1 MEPEI
6 VAEEITVGDYVTF
19 GRPESRKDP
28 AYGYVVK
35 VNRQTYTIGLVRTWF
50 QVKKTYR
57 PGSQFRVS
65 KGMVTRYMDNI
76 SELV

>member
-6 VAEEITVGDYVTF
+6 VAEEITVGDYVSF
-19 GRPESRKDP
+19 GRPESRREP

-35 VNRQTYTIGLVRTWF
+35 VNRQTYTIRLVTTWF
-50 QVKKTYR
+50 QVKRTYR

-65 KGMVTRYMDNI
+65 KEMVTRYMGNV
-76 SELV
+76 SELI